1 MRCRCT
7 DVLREDAMRLRV
19 RPALPTGARHRM
31 PARFWHEYCVPGR
44 ERSVASHISINP
56 TYRSVSME
64 QTGSSNQGTGSNE
77 IRNGVD
83 RSATR
88 NASAHSAVDRLASA
102 ARPAVDRL
110 AETAH
115 QTVDRVTT
123 MASSAAGTLQQK
135 REQLTTVS
143 DELIDDARTYVRAN
157 PMAAIGIAAAVG
169 FVLSRILKSR

>member
-1 MRCRCT
+1 
-7 DVLREDAMRLRV
+7 
-19 RPALPTGARHRM
+19 
-31 PARFWHEYCVPGR
+31 
-44 ERSVASHISINP
+44 
-56 TYRSVSME
+56 ME